1 LPNLLTL
8 NGGGAIVSGN
18 GGYTAALPF
27 NDRIEHFRNGDVNT
41 GDLLVFDAI
50 LKQLNYKQVR
60 NIQVKEGVDS
70 LNGEFNYDISVLR
83 GSNYVTEAIDLGY
96 MIETLKKI
104 NTPVIPIGLGAQA
117 PYYKKLSLHKGTVE
131 ALHILADKCKTIGV
145 RGNYSA
151 EILNDLGIKNIRVIG
166 CPSFYRSGS
175 PKLRIKKM
183 RYSPDMT
190 IGFTLNKY
198 LWGEYASDWIKS
210 LRLQRSLFLQCI
222 NHKSSFLYSQGERE
236 ETLST
241 LVIGEEKRQQLDK
254 IKNQYELGS
263 TKEIESFLSNRI
275 YSPFTIDDWSDHVS
289 HHADFMIGFR
299 LHGNVIALHQGIPSV
314 YFTYDSRIRELTSL
328 FGLPTIDIEDFRP
341 VVLES
346 IVEKADFS
354 SFEASYEH
362 NYKNYCTFLNE
373 NGLSHNLQA
382 PAALDEYIPPK
393 DIINKIQVEYDTP
406 DAMDWI
412 KNETGHLSKWVQDLD
427 FERRRLLRNDAI
439 ANTTPL
445 KKTQTSIFRRI
456 YNTITP

>member
-1 LPNLLTL
+1 MPNLLTL

-18 GGYTAALPF
+18 GGYTATLPF
-27 NDRIEHFRNGDVNT
+27 SDRIEHFRSGDVNT

-50 LKQLNYKQVR
+50 LKQLKYKQVR
-60 NIQVKEGVDS
+60 NIQVKEGIESIND
-70 LNGEFNYDISVLR
+70 EYNYDISVLR

-104 NTPVIPIGLGAQA
+104 NTSIIPMGLGVQA
-117 PYYKKLSLHKGTVE
+117 PYFKKLNLHKGTIE

-151 EILNDLGIKNIRVIG
+151 EVLNDLGIKKIRVIG

-183 RYSPDMT
+183 GYSPDTT

-222 NHKSSFLYSQGERE
+222 KHKSSFLYSQGERE

-241 LVIGEEKRQQLDK
+241 LVMGEEKQRQLDK
-254 IKNQYELGS
+254 IKIQFDLGS
-263 TKEIESFLSNRI
+263 TREVDYFLSNRI

-289 HHADFMIGFR
+289 QNADFMFGFR

-328 FGLPTIDIEDFRP
+328 FGLPAIEIEEFRP
-341 VVLES
+341 VVLRS
-346 IVEKADFS
+346 IIEKADFS

-362 NYKNYCTFLNE
+362 NYKNYCIFLNE
-373 NGLSHNLQA
+373 NGLSHNLQT
-382 PAALDEYIPPK
+382 PFGFDEYVPPK
-393 DIINKIQVEYDTP
+393 DVINEICVDYDTP
-406 DAMDWI
+406 DAMNWI

-427 FERRRLLRNDAI
+427 SERRSLLRNDVVAS
-439 ANTTPL
+439 ATPL
-445 KKTQTSIFRRI
+445 KKTGASIFQRI
-456 YNTITP
+456 YNTIAP

>member
-1 LPNLLTL
+1 MPNLLTL

-27 NDRIEHFRNGDVNT
+27 SDRIEHFRNGDVNT

-50 LKQLNYKQVR
+50 LKQLKYKQVR

-70 LNGEFNYDISVLR
+70 LYGNYNYDISVLR
-83 GSNYVTEAIDLGY
+83 GSNYITEAIDLGY
-96 MIETLKKI
+96 MNETLKKI
-104 NTPVIPIGLGAQA
+104 DTPIIPIGLGVQA
-117 PYYKKLSLHKGTVE
+117 PHYKKLSLHKGTVE

-151 EILNDLGIKNIRVIG
+151 EILNGVGIKNIRVIG

-183 RYSPDMT
+183 SYTRDMN

-222 NHKSSFLYSQGERE
+222 NHKSSVLYSQGERE

-241 LVIGEEKRQQLDK
+241 LVIGEEKQQQLDK
-254 IKNQYELGS
+254 IKNQFELGS
-263 TKEIESFLSNRI
+263 TKEIESFLSSRI
-275 YSPFTIDDWSDHVS
+275 YSPFTIDDWSNHVS
-289 HHADFMIGFR
+289 QNADFMIGFR

-314 YFTYDSRIRELTSL
+314 YFAYDSRIRELTSL
-328 FGLPTIDIEDFRP
+328 FGLPTIDIEQFRP
-341 VVLES
+341 VVLS
-346 IVEKADFS
+346 KIVEEADFS

-362 NYKNYCTFLNE
+362 NYKNYCTFLSE
-373 NGLSHNLQA
+373 NGLSHNLKA
-382 PAALDEYIPPK
+382 PTAVDDYVPPK
-393 DIINKIQVEYDTP
+393 DIINEIRVDYDTP

-412 KNETGHLSKWVQDLD
+412 KNETSHLSKWVQDLD
-427 FERRRLLRNDAI
+427 FERRRVLRTDAV
-439 ANTTPL
+439 AEKAPL
-445 KKTQTSIFRRI
+445 KETRRSIFQTI
-456 YNTITP
+456 YNKIAP